1 MTKGSAAAAQGPC
14 RNKVKMCSFVRSF
27 FCSVVVIVIV
37 VAVFFFRFAACL
49 LEIVT
54 ASFDC
59 NALLS

>member
-27 FCSVVVIVIV
+27 FCSIVVIVG
-37 VAVFFFRFAACL
+37 AVFFFCFAACL

-54 ASFDC
+54 VSFDC

>member
-14 RNKVKMCSFVRSF
+14 RNQVKMCSFVRSF
-27 FCSVVVIVIV
+27 FCSVVVIV
-37 VAVFFFRFAACL
+37 VAVFVFCFAVCL